1 MEYLKFQKNP
11 TLLLSSLI
19 VILVLVAL
27 FVVFCIGPNKQGG
40 SNIAIYLYDIHSPID
55 VYSYEQERYIFKNL
69 GPGEGPSNENIL
81 VLENGKIGKM
91 GEILRFES
99 PDWDRTITITFQNKN
114 QQIIR
119 NVIENSTGKTMR
131 LYINITWEK
140 KIQTGSGWQI
150 AIHRSE

>member
-1 MEYLKFQKNP
+1 MNDLKLRKNN
-11 TLLLSSLI
+11 LIILSSLI
-19 VILVLVAL
+19 IIAGLLVIYFL
-27 FVVFCIGPNKQGG
+27 FFSGPNKHGG
-40 SNIAIYLYDIHSPID
+40 SNIAISLDGISSPVD

-69 GPGEGPSNENIL
+69 GEGMDAENIL
-81 VLENGKIGKM
+81 VLDNGKIGKI

-114 QQIIR
+114 QQLVR

-131 LYINITWEK
+131 LYIHISWRK
-140 KIQTGSGWQI
+140 KIQTSSGWSI